1 VSSTYL
7 SSWATTSRP
16 GRVEP
21 IALHT
26 DTSEAA
32 EAAASAVDDKK
43 GLDVALLDVSSVIV
57 LTDVFV
63 IATGTSRRHVL
74 SLAEEVEARLSALD
88 RKPLRREGLEDAG
101 WVLLDFGD
109 IVVHLFDTETR
120 RYYDLERLWRD
131 APRLAFQAAPG

>member
-1 VSSTYL
+1 M
-7 SSWATTSRP
+7 
-16 GRVEP
+16 
-21 IALHT
+21 
-26 DTSEAA
+26 
-32 EAAASAVDDKK
+32 DDKK

-74 SLAEEVEARLSALD
+74 SLAEEVEARLALLD
-88 RKPLRREGLEDAG
+88 RKPLRREGLDDAG

-109 IVVHLFDTETR
+109 IVIHLFDAETR

-131 APRLAFQAAPG
+131 APRLAFQAASG

>member
-26 DTSEAA
+26 DTAEAA

-63 IATGTSRRHVL
+63 IATGTSRRHVR
-74 SLAEEVEARLSALD
+74 SLAEEVEVRLATLD

-109 IVVHLFDTETR
+109 IVIHLFDAETR
-120 RYYDLERLWRD
+120 RYYDLERLWQD
-131 APRLAFQAAPG
+131 APRLAFQAASG

>member
-1 VSSTYL
+1 LTYL
-7 SSWATTSRP
+7 SSLETTSRP

-26 DTSEAA
+26 DTAEAA
-32 EAAASAVDDKK
+32 EAAASAIDDMK

-74 SLAEEVEARLSALD
+74 SLSEEVESRLSTMD
-88 RKPLRREGLEDAG
+88 RKPLRREGVEDAG

-109 IVVHLFDTETR
+109 IVVHVFDAETR

-131 APRLAFQAAPG
+131 APRLAFEPAPG

>member
-1 VSSTYL
+1 M
-7 SSWATTSRP
+7 
-16 GRVEP
+16 
-21 IALHT
+21 
-26 DTSEAA
+26 
-32 EAAASAVDDKK
+32 K

-74 SLAEEVEARLSALD
+74 SLSEEVESRLSTMD
-88 RKPLRREGLEDAG
+88 RKPLRREGVEDAG

-109 IVVHLFDTETR
+109 IVVHVFDAETR

-131 APRLAFQAAPG
+131 APRLAFEPAQG